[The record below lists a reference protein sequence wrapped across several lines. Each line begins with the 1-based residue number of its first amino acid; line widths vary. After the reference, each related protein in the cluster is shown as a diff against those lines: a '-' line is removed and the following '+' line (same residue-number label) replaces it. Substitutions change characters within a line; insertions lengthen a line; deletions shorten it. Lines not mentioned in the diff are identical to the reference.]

1 MGTYQYWV
9 RRIFPLR
16 YNLYESTLF
25 YLCYDDERDE
35 KIIITHVDDLKKW
48 KKVLETN
55 VANCFQEAMEIPS
68 QPRKI

>member
-25 YLCYDDERDE
+25 YLCYDDERNE

-48 KKVLETN
+48 KKVLET
-55 VANCFQEAMEIPS
+55 
-68 QPRKI
+68 K